1 MLARC
6 DGAGGCNVSAN
17 GSADLMFVN
26 GDVYTVDSTRRWCQA
41 VAVKAGRIVA
51 VGTDAELSALRGDR
65 TEVVD
70 LRGRMLLPGFQDAHV
85 HPVAGGLE
93 MLLCDLH
100 DLGTAEAYLRAI
112 AAYASSHPDV
122 SWILGGGWS
131 MDAFPGGT
139 PGKHALD
146 QVVSDR
152 PVFLPNRDGHSAW
165 VNSYALKIAGVS
177 RDTPDPADGRIERD
191 DRGEPS
197 GTLHEGAQNLVDE
210 HAPEPSAEQQHEG
223 LLKGQAYL
231 HSLGITAWQD
241 AIVDVAGSMN
251 NLDAYLR
258 AAADG
263 ALTARVVGALWWNRH
278 RGLEQIDDLLERR
291 ERGSVGRFAATSV
304 KIMQDGVCENFT
316 AAVLE
321 PYLDRD
327 GQPTGNRGISFVDPA
342 VLNEAVTHLDAA
354 GFQVHF
360 HSLAERAVREAL
372 DAIESARRANGTSD
386 GRHHLAHIQVVHP
399 DDLPRFRR
407 LGAVANAQ
415 PLWAAHEAQMDELTI
430 PFLGEPRWTWQY
442 PFASL
447 VRYGAMLAMGS
458 DWSVSSPDPLEEI
471 HVAVNRVMPPSYPYR
486 VEGRDVFLP
495 DERLDLP
502 TSIAAFTI
510 GSAYVNHLDA
520 DTGSIEVGKFAD
532 LAVLD
537 RNVFDR
543 PVDEIADAKVDLTYV
558 EGQRV
563 YAADDA

>member
-1 MLARC
+1 
-6 DGAGGCNVSAN
+6 
-17 GSADLMFVN
+17 MFVN
-26 GDVYTVDSTRRWCQA
+26 GDIYTVDSARRWCEA
-41 VAVKAGRIVA
+41 VAVKDGRIMA
-51 VGTDAELSALRGDR
+51 VSTDADLGDLRGDR
-65 TEVVD
+65 TEIVD

-85 HPVAGGLE
+85 HPVSGGLE

-100 DLGTAEAYLRAI
+100 ALGTAEDYLRAI
-112 AAYASSHPDV
+112 GEYASSHPETP
-122 SWILGGGWS
+122 WILGGGWS
-131 MDAFPGGT
+131 MDAFPGGI
-139 PGKHALD
+139 PGKDALD
-146 QVVSDR
+146 HVVSDR

-165 VNSYALKIAGVS
+165 VNSFALKIAGIS
-177 RDTPDPADGRIERD
+177 RDTPDPPDGRIERD
-191 DRGEPS
+191 ERGEPW
-197 GTLHEGAQNLVDE
+197 GTLHEGAQHLVDQ
-210 HAPEPSAEQQHEG
+210 HAPEPSRDDQHQG

-231 HSLGITAWQD
+231 HSLGITGWQD

-263 ALTARVVGALWWNRH
+263 SLTARVVGALWWNRR

-291 ERGSVGRFAATSV
+291 TRGSVGRFAATSV

-316 AAVLE
+316 AAVLD

-327 GQPTGNRGISFVDPA
+327 GHPTDNRGISFVDPA
-342 VLNEAVTHLDAA
+342 VLNEAVTRLDAA
-354 GFQVHF
+354 GFQIHF

-372 DAIESARRANGTSD
+372 DAVESARRANGMTD
-386 GRHHLAHIQVVHP
+386 GRHHLAHIQVIHP

-447 VRYGAMLAMGS
+447 VRHGAMIAMGS
-458 DWSVSSPDPLEEI
+458 DWSVSSPNPLEEI

-486 VEGRDVFLP
+486 VDGRNVFLP

-520 DTGSIEVGKFAD
+520 DTGSIEVGKYAD

-537 RNVFDR
+537 HNIFDG
-543 PVDEIADAKVDLTYV
+543 PVEEIANAKVHLTYV

-563 YAADDA
+563 FADDAA